1 VLFKYQKCGV
11 DLGICVCLYYLKD
24 KRMRKRKLFDV
35 ILFIMGFWLELC
47 LFLEEEKKKENS
59 EVGGFFF
66 LEFGDLKCGG
76 ICDFLVWKKIKGNAK
91 KGVVVLL
98 ILGFLIEFF
107 FQI

>member
-1 VLFKYQKCGV
+1 
-11 DLGICVCLYYLKD
+11 
-24 KRMRKRKLFDV
+24 
-35 ILFIMGFWLELC
+35 MGGL
-47 LFLEEEKKKENS
+47 
-59 EVGGFFF
+59 FF